1 MPRTKAVKKK
11 PAEKTSK
18 FAQTY
23 LPIVENY
30 RQQTILKM
38 EQEMDSFLSQVHT
51 QLMKSQMSI
60 PAKLANKTIG
70 EVKELPLDWSA
81 NSTSASIVQI
91 LDVTKTRTEKKKRVL
106 RSSSCCEDEGYLT
119 TESSKSTSGGRQ
131 SRARSRIQKTLRV
144 SRSAST
150 RQANRTI
157 KSDERFKTPANKIV
171 PATFGTVTPKM
182 KPNTPQVLLRRPKLG
197 EVALSMQGSPLLTG
211 AVMTDNVANINIPL
225 DDGRLLSIQP
235 KRGLRI
241 SQIPELDIETKR
253 QLETLRDN
261 LNKMCALSGKR

>member
-106 RSSSCCEDEGYLT
+106 RSSSCCEDE
-119 TESSKSTSGGRQ
+119 GGRQ

>member
-1 MPRTKAVKKK
+1 
-11 PAEKTSK
+11 
-18 FAQTY
+18 
-23 LPIVENY
+23 
-30 RQQTILKM
+30 
-38 EQEMDSFLSQVHT
+38 
-51 QLMKSQMSI
+51 
-60 PAKLANKTIG
+60 
-70 EVKELPLDWSA
+70 
-81 NSTSASIVQI
+81 
-91 LDVTKTRTEKKKRVL
+91 
-106 RSSSCCEDEGYLT
+106 
-119 TESSKSTSGGRQ
+119 
-131 SRARSRIQKTLRV
+131 
-144 SRSAST
+144 
-150 RQANRTI
+150 
-157 KSDERFKTPANKIV
+157 
-171 PATFGTVTPKM
+171 M